1 MSIRCIRNASGIY
14 GKYSIYTKYEIDIDS
29 GNIDDIYEL
38 LYNNIQVRNEIIC
51 CNENGGCSY
60 YTSGDI
66 HTSLYIKCNFSCDY
80 DVINNKIYDSNVELK
95 YKHISTN
102 KVILAN
108 ISFELFKNIICF
120 FKDTVL
126 GIYDKNILELFKNN
140 NKYIL
145 NMRSECYDYVDSD
158 TDTDTDTSVD
168 IEPL

>member
-1 MSIRCIRNASGIY
+1 MSIRCLRNASGIY
-14 GKYSIYTKYEIDIDS
+14 GKYGEYTKYEIDS
-29 GNIDDIYEL
+29 SNINNVYEL

-66 HTSLYIKCNFSCDY
+66 HTSLYIKCDFSCDY
-80 DVINNKIYDSNVELK
+80 DVINNKIYDSDIELTRV
-95 YKHISTN
+95 STKN
-102 KVILAN
+102 VILAN

-120 FKDTVL
+120 FKDRLL
-126 GIYDKNILELFKNN
+126 GIYDDDILELLQKD
-140 NKYIL
+140 NKFIL
-145 NMRSECYDYVDSD
+145 NMRSECYDDLD